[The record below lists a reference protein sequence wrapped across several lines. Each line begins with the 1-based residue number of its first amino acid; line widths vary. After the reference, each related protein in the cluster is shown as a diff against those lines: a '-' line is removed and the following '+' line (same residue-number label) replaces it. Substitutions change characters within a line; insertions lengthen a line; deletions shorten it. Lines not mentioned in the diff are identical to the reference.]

1 CDATAAPEAA
11 IDHAKAA
18 GDAARVAR
26 LVLNVMQPVWAS
38 GRIETVLNW
47 MEWLENRT
55 DVEYYSGIAA
65 TAPLSLAL
73 LGRPGDAEPRA
84 AAAEREP
91 GPGTLPDGNTMAA
104 TLAYL
109 QALLCRRG
117 I

>member
-38 GRIETVLNW
+38 GRIETVLHW

-55 DVEYYSGIAA
+55 EVEYYSGS
-65 TAPLSLAL
+65 APHPALIMALS
-73 LGRPGDAEPRA
+73 GRPGDAERWA
-84 AAAEREP
+84 AAAERDP
-91 GPGTLPDGNTMAA
+91 GTGTLPDGNTMAA
-104 TLAYL
+104 TLS
-109 QALLCRRG
+109 
-117 I
+117 